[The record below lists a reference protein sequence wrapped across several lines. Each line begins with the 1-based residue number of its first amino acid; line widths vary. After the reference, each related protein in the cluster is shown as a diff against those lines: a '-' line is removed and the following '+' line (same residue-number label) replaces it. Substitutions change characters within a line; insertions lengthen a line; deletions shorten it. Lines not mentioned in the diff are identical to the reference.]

1 MQVVRSQTLIR
12 GLFMNNEVNKLI
24 PSELYKLMSRGVYK
38 LMSLNFINICIMR
51 DT

>member
-1 MQVVRSQTLIR
+1 
-12 GLFMNNEVNKLI
+12 MNNEVNKLI
-24 PSELYKLMSRGVYK
+24 PSEIYKLISRGVYK